1 MHFLMNRFIGFRF
14 GFGFGFRTLA
24 ALAATTAATVLG
36 YRAYR
41 AKAKAK
47 VGAKAEVEVQAKV
60 EEDPFE
66 NKYFKEYDELEDDP
80 DAPVPRAHSHVRETT
95 PQGDVIMTYDADR
108 AVFCYYCD
116 KRTVQFKYLEPV
128 ARKYVIAHGC
138 KRLYIDFREELTKA
152 KGKAVKATTA
162 TAATAVTAA
171 TATAA
176 TATAATTATA
186 TAATAT
192 AAIASAVTTATAAKP
207 TSIFAQFKKYSANKH
222 PPPNNNKNNKGL
234 NANANANAI
243 EERACV
249 LKEQVTRYLCCG
261 RLDDF
266 VAISEADE
274 PSHANESHDF
284 NIIKPIDYAS
294 YKKINDA

>member
-1 MHFLMNRFIGFRF
+1 MHKLIIIQQSNKQTSIGPMHFLMNRFIGFRF

-95 PQGDVIMTYDADR
+95 PQGDVIMTHDADR

-116 KRTVQFKYLEPV
+116 KRSVQFKYLEPV

-138 KRLYIDFREELTKA
+138 KRLYVDFRKELTKA
-152 KGKAVKATTA
+152 F
-162 TAATAVTAA
+162 AAAA

-176 TATAATTATA
+176 TATAAT
-186 TAATAT
+186 
-192 AAIASAVTTATAAKP
+192 KP
-207 TSIFAQFKKYSANKH
+207 TTQPASIFARFKKQS
-222 PPPNNNKNNKGL
+222 NNGVARNDDRVP
-234 NANANANAI
+234 A
-243 EERACV
+243 
-249 LKEQVTRYLCCG
+249 LKDQITRYLYCG
-261 RLDDF
+261 RLDEYDSGQT
-266 VAISEADE
+266 IET
-274 PSHANESHDF
+274 HDF

-294 YKKINDA
+294 YKKITITA

>member
-1 MHFLMNRFIGFRF
+1 MVSPMHFLMNRFIGFRF
-14 GFGFGFRTLA
+14 GFGFGFGFGFRALA

-47 VGAKAEVEVQAKV
+47 VGEETKVGEEAKV
-60 EEDPFE
+60 EVEAEAKEDPFE

-116 KRTVQFKYLEPV
+116 KRSVQFKYLEPV

-138 KRLYIDFREELTKA
+138 KRIYIDFRKELTKA
-152 KGKAVKATTA
+152 F
-162 TAATAVTAA
+162 
-171 TATAA
+171 ATAA
-176 TATAATTATA
+176 TATAA
-186 TAATAT
+186 AATAT
-192 AAIASAVTTATAAKP
+192 AAAATAAAAADKPQPP
-207 TSIFAQFKKYSANKH
+207 TSIFARFKKQS
-222 PPPNNNKNNKGL
+222 NNTGVARNDDRVP
-234 NANANANAI
+234 A
-243 EERACV
+243 
-249 LKEQVTRYLCCG
+249 LKDQITRYLYCG
-261 RLDDF
+261 RLDEYDSGQ
-266 VAISEADE
+266 AIET
-274 PSHANESHDF
+274 HDF

-294 YKKINDA
+294 YKKITITA

>member
-1 MHFLMNRFIGFRF
+1 MRNKNELKIHAYINKSMNAMNVLMNRFIGFG
-14 GFGFGFRTLA
+14 GFGFKRTTTVV
-24 ALAATTAATVLG
+24 ATTVVATALMYKAYKA

-41 AKAKAK
+41 ARTRIKNQDQPPA
-47 VGAKAEVEVQAKV
+47 
-60 EEDPFE
+60 FE
-66 NKYFKEYDELEDDP
+66 NKYFKEYDELVDDP
-80 DAPVPRAHSHVRETT
+80 NAPVPPLNNHVRETT

-162 TAATAVTAA
+162 TS
-171 TATAA
+171 ATAA
-176 TATAATTATA
+176 TAAI
-186 TAATAT
+186 
-192 AAIASAVTTATAAKP
+192 AAIASTVTTATAAKP

-222 PPPNNNKNNKGL
+222 PPPNNNKNNNNNNKGL

-274 PSHANESHDF
+274 PNHANESHDF